1 MDFTQFAFW
10 LLCGLLAS
18 FGSVGLVILGR
29 LVHSVESLN
38 VKIAVIIEK
47 IDTHEKRISKLEQD
61 K

>member
-18 FGSVGLVILGR
+18 FGSLGLVILSK
-29 LVHSVESLN
+29 LVQSVEALN

-47 IDTHEKRISKLEQD
+47 IDTHEKRITKLESN